1 MNLALDR
8 IIKIEGVLSG
18 SLSYIFNNF
27 NSNTSFSDIV
37 KKAQELGYTEPDP
50 RVDLSGQDVKRKV
63 VILAREMGLEIE
75 PGEVEIEN
83 ILPKKCQDAKTVEAF
98 FEALEEANDHF
109 ENMRLEAEKENKV
122 LRFLAKIENDKASII
137 LDAVTTDNPFYS
149 LDGSDNMIV
158 FTTDRYKD
166 RPLVVRGP
174 GAGGEVTAAGVFAE
188 VLTIGDFLI

>member
-1 MNLALDR
+1 M
-8 IIKIEGVLSG
+8 
-18 SLSYIFNNF
+18 
-27 NSNTSFSDIV
+27 
-37 KKAQELGYTEPDP
+37 
-50 RVDLSGQDVKRKV
+50 
-63 VILAREMGLEIE
+63 
-75 PGEVEIEN
+75 
-83 ILPKKCQDAKTVEAF
+83 
-98 FEALEEANDHF
+98 
-109 ENMRLEAEKENKV
+109 
-122 LRFLAKIENDKASII
+122 RFLAKIENDKASII